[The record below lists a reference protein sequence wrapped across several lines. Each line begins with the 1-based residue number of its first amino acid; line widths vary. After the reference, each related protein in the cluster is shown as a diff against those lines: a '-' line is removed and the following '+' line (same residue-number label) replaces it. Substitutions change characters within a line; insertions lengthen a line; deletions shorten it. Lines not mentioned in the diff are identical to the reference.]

1 MIELTVDN
9 FAGGGGASFGIEK
22 ALGRPIDFAINHDA
36 EAIAMHAANHPR
48 TKHFCEDVW
57 QVDPLEV
64 TGGKPVGLAWFS
76 PDCKHFS
83 RAIMLE
89 NVSEFATWGPLLEDG
104 SPCPMRKGFTF
115 RRWHRML
122 ENLGY
127 RVDMREMSACDYG
140 APTVRRRLFIIARCD
155 GLPIVWPQ
163 ETHGRGLLPY
173 RTAAECIDWS
183 IPCPSIFERNRPL
196 ADATL
201 RRIARGITRYVVNNP
216 KPFIVQMRGTQ
227 DNQIDCSARPMD
239 APLGTVS
246 AGGIHHALV
255 TPIIS
260 AFYGVKGNES
270 RASQLT
276 DPLPTQTADP
286 KFALITPII
295 AGVGGRMGQ
304 SLERPIDRPLQ
315 TVTAKAD
322 SVLVSPVLVPLTH
335 QGDRR
340 ANSPEEPFPTI
351 TGAHRGE
358 LSLIAPTLVQMGYGE
373 RDGQAPRSLDLQQ
386 PLGTVVAGGLKHGL
400 VAAFLA
406 RNYGGHE
413 NDGAPMSKPMYTV
426 TSKDHHALVHAFL
439 IKYFGKGTGQEIPS
453 PLATVT
459 AKDRFGLVTVM
470 GDKYYIADI
479 GMRMLVP
486 RELFNAQSFGPD
498 YIIDCI
504 VNGRPMTK
512 TAQVRMAGN
521 SVCPVM
527 AEALVRANVVEQSA
541 AEVAPDAMPAPY
553 PPLLGL
559 EVA

>member
-1 MIELTVDN
+1 MLEMVIDN
-9 FAGGGGASFGIEK
+9 FAGGGGASHGIEK
-22 ALGRPIDFAINHDA
+22 ALGRPIDFAINHDR

-57 QVDPLEV
+57 QVNPLEV
-64 TGGKPVGLAWFS
+64 TGGRPVGLAWFS

-83 RAIMLE
+83 RAKGGKPVSKRVRGLAWIVIRWAKAVRPRVIMLE

-173 RTAAECIDWS
+173 RTAAGCIDWS
-183 IPCPSIFERNRPL
+183 IPCPSIFERSRPL

-216 KPFIVQMRGTQ
+216 KPFIVTMRGT
-227 DNQIDCSARPMD
+227 DSGHIDSSAKPID
-239 APLGTVS
+239 EPLGTVS
-246 AGGIHHALV
+246 AGGLHHALV
-255 TPIIS
+255 
-260 AFYGVKGNES
+260 
-270 RASQLT
+270 
-276 DPLPTQTADP
+276 
-286 KFALITPII
+286 TPII

-322 SVLVSPVLVPLTH
+322 SVLVSPVLMPLTH
-335 QGDRR
+335 HGDRR
-340 ANSPEEPFPTI
+340 AHSPVEPMPTV

-358 LSLIAPTLVQMGYGE
+358 LALIAPTLIQTGYGE
-373 RDGQAPRSLDLQQ
+373 REGQAPRSLDLHE
-386 PLGTVVAGGLKHGL
+386 PLGTVVAGGAKHGL

-406 RNYGGHE
+406 RHYGGHE
-413 NDGAPMSKPMYTV
+413 NDGAPMTHPMYTV
-426 TSKDHHALVHAFL
+426 TAQDHHALVHAFL
-439 IKYFGKGTGQEIPS
+439 IKYFGKGTGQEITS

-486 RELFNAQSFGPD
+486 RELFNAQSFPPT
-498 YIIDCI
+498 YTIDPI
-504 VNGRPMTK
+504 VGGKPLTK

-527 AEALVRANVVEQSA
+527 AEALVRANVVEQAA
-541 AEVAPDAMPAPY
+541 AEVA
-553 PPLLGL
+553 
-559 EVA
+559 